1 MSKTHKP
8 AQPPADAAGTAAA
21 SPAEEERSAVLQG
34 EGQPSAETGEE
45 AAEKREGA
53 ETSEEAA
60 EVREAAA
67 EEGEPRSFA
76 EKREGQGRR
85 SRAAMDALVGEDNSA
100 RFTNV
105 DQKKSKRKYIIFGV
119 ATLVIIILVVWLVVS
134 LSRTLMENEGGLA
147 SFDEIFAAMFAD
159 WHDWMYFVIVIVLAG
174 VYFLFDTSKY
184 TLINRAYDNKL
195 GFKNNAKVALTGK
208 YYEAITPLSTG
219 GQPMQIYYL
228 HKKGIS
234 GATSTSVIFV
244 KYGIQMLSW
253 TVVAAFVMG
262 FGVGIIAGIQEGGD
276 WVRIGGWV
284 GFAVN
289 AFIPVLVTFVIVC
302 PRAMSAFINVFVKL
316 FYKMRIVKRPERIE
330 GKIRQWV
337 ADFSLVSQFIY
348 KKPGNFIL
356 LFFLCLTEPLIQLSM
371 PYFVLMAMCGGDLAS
386 GALGHMTGWELYWMS
401 VVITM
406 YAQYAASYIPTPG
419 ASGAMET
426 LFMFGFAD
434 LAANKIF
441 WMVMVWRFFN
451 YYVYVICGLGM
462 NVFDIVRSFYRRRRA
477 KKRALAAGGAA
488 GGEAPIEQADGAEQA
503 PPDGT
508 AEQVPPEGAAAEQAP
523 PDGAAEGQAPSSAG
537 RSPEQE
543 APSSAERPPEQ
554 EAPSSAERPP
564 EQEAASAAEKGGEE
578 QAPPHEKE

>member
-21 SPAEEERSAVLQG
+21 SPAEEERSAVLQS

-45 AAEKREGA
+45 GAEKREAAAETGEEGA
-53 ETSEEAA
+53 EKREAA
-60 EVREAAA
+60 ETGEAAA

-462 NVFDIVRSFYRRRRA
+462 NVFDIVRSFYRRHRA

-488 GGEAPIEQADGAEQA
+488 GGEAPVEQADGAEQA
-503 PPDGT
+503 L
-508 AEQVPPEGAAAEQAP
+508 PEEGSAEQALLE
-523 PDGAAEGQAPSSAG
+523 GAAEGQAPSSAG

-543 APSSAERPPEQ
+543 A
-554 EAPSSAERPP
+554 
-564 EQEAASAAEKGGEE
+564 ASAAEKGEE
-578 QAPPHEKE
+578 EPASPHEKE